1 MYIFIIIKLLNQ
13 NINYKCVYQKFNV
26 TLFWKTFVMTF
37 YLIKI
42 EYFMNKNRMIKV
54 ILKID
59 IDKS

>member
-1 MYIFIIIKLLNQ
+1 MYIFIIVKLLNQ
-13 NINYKCVYQKFNV
+13 NYKCVYQKFNV
-26 TLFWKTFVMTF
+26 VLFWKTFVVTF